1 MAEKQE
7 ISLKCLDNY
16 KAKAR
21 WDICLV
27 TAKFI
32 EIVNDY
38 LERALDGLNVESEE
52 YLEYLVLKGERIILH
67 VFIFIL
73 LYTNNDTLALIH
85 AQKGSYLYI
94 EFMGQI
100 GQADNAYLGLS
111 AKDASMFVYKK
122 TIFDIDSHI
131 RKNWVDPDL
140 KTKTRFDSVELMA
153 NLYVSVTKRLIE
165 HREEKKLQDR
175 LTLLSKK
182 TSNYQL
188 IELMFEMKK
197 QTSNEQFLA
206 RLSLLKKATEFY
218 IDTTKTNAEML
229 NALKCIAKKI
239 SRGVVAPKDKK
250 HDLLVTEHT
259 IKIALENGDI
269 VKALQMMLI

>member
-1 MAEKQE
+1 MSERE
-7 ISLKCLDNY
+7 EVSLKCLDNY

-21 WDICLV
+21 WDICV
-27 TAKFI
+27 VAAKFI

-38 LERALDGLNVESEE
+38 LERALEGLNVESEE
-52 YLEYLVLKGERIILH
+52 YLEYLVLKGERTILH

-73 LYTNNDTLALIH
+73 LYTNSDTLALLH

-100 GQADNAYLGLS
+100 GQADNTYLGLS

-122 TIFDIDSHI
+122 TIFDIDNKI
-131 RKNWVDPDL
+131 RKDWGEPDL

-165 HREEKKLQDR
+165 HREGKKLKER

-182 TSNYQL
+182 SNNYQL
-188 IELMFEMKK
+188 IELMFDMKK
-197 QTSNEQFLA
+197 STTSEQYSA

-218 IDTTKTNAEML
+218 IDTNISNAEMF
-229 NALKCIAKKI
+229 NALKSVAKKI
-239 SRGVVAPKDKK
+239 IRGNIAPKEKK
-250 HDLLVTEHT
+250 DDVIITEQS
-259 IKIALENGDI
+259 IKNALESGDI
-269 VKALQMMLI
+269 IKALHMMQM

>member
-1 MAEKQE
+1 
-7 ISLKCLDNY
+7 SLKCLDNY

-21 WDICLV
+21 WDICV
-27 TAKFI
+27 VAAKFV

-38 LERALDGLNVESEE
+38 LERALEGLNVESEE
-52 YLEYLVLKGERIILH
+52 YLEYLVLKGERTILH

-73 LYTNNDTLALIH
+73 LYTNSDTLALLH

-100 GQADNAYLGLS
+100 GQADNTYLGLS

-122 TIFDIDSHI
+122 TIFDIDNQV
-131 RKNWVDPDL
+131 RKDWSDPDI

-165 HREEKKLQDR
+165 HREGKKLKER

-182 TSNYQL
+182 SNNYQL

-197 QTSNEQFLA
+197 NTTSEQYSS

-218 IDTTKTNAEML
+218 IDTNISNTEMF
-229 NALKCIAKKI
+229 NALKCVAKKI
-239 SRGVVAPKDKK
+239 IRGNISPKEKRD
-250 HDLLVTEHT
+250 DVIITEQS
-259 IKIALENGDI
+259 IKSALESGDI
-269 VKALQMMLI
+269 IRALQMMKM